1 MNPPPAKKQWTDTIT
16 SRVICDYF
24 YIFFVIF
31 SVMAAI
37 SFIGGVYIFTTTK
50 MPFGIL
56 MAIIFNILLS
66 GGVYSITA
74 LFLYLICDRALPKNG
89 FALSKDGFA
98 LSHDGY
104 ENFQSC
110 EFADA
115 FYDAKPDAPKPVPKP

>member
-1 MNPPPAKKQWTDTIT
+1 MNPPPHAKKQWTDTIA
-16 SRVICDYF
+16 SHVICDYF

-89 FALSKDGFA
+89 FQDGF
-98 LSHDGY
+98 
-104 ENFQSC
+104 QSS
-110 EFADA
+110 EFADG
-115 FYDAKPDAPKPVPKP
+115 FYNAEPAKKPETFEDHE